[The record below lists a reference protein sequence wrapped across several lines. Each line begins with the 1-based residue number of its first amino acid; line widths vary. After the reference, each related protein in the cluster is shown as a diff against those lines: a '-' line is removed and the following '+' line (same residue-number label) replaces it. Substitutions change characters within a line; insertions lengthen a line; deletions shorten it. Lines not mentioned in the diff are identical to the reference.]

1 MSLDETDQ
9 QLRFDGVKVLLVDDE
24 PNLLRVVRRILHR
37 RGAEVSLASN
47 GLDALEVLEDFPAE
61 VVLTDLMM
69 PEMDGLTFLKELNGR
84 ELDPVVIVLTGHGT
98 METAI
103 EAMRNGARDYLL
115 KPCDPDEIIL
125 VFGREL
131 ESRRMRDE
139 NRRLKAEVSSLTTR
153 LAQYESFGEMVGD
166 SEPMQEVYRQ
176 IQRLCQ
182 FHDLSVLVWGETGT
196 GKELVARALHSGSP
210 RAKREF
216 VAINCAAIPDDL
228 QESQL
233 FGHKAGSFTG
243 ATEDYTGAF
252 EAADGG
258 TLLLDEVG
266 EMRPEMQAKLL
277 RALEEKA
284 ITPLGR
290 HRPIPVD
297 VRVVAAT
304 NRDLVEAVQQGT
316 FRADLYNRLEGAV
329 ILLPS
334 LRERM
339 DDLPALVDH
348 FLQQVAEHYGVRPKS
363 VTPAAMRRLAEH
375 AWPGNIRELQ
385 NVIRRAFIFAD
396 GEVIDEPDLQITP
409 ATLAPAAAP
418 TPPRVAV
425 DEPEDDDAGLGRLE
439 VQERDEIVK
448 ALREA
453 GGNKS
458 KAADLLGID
467 RKKLYRRLRKYEL

>member
-1 MSLDETDQ
+1 MSLDEGDG

-37 RGAEVSLASN
+37 RGAEVTLASN
-47 GLDALEVLEDFPAE
+47 GLDALEALEEFAAE

-69 PEMDGLTFLKELNGR
+69 PEMDGLTFLHELQRR

-103 EAMRNGARDYLL
+103 EAMRRGARDYLL

-131 ESRRMRDE
+131 ESRRIRDE

-176 IQRLCQ
+176 IERLCR
-182 FHDLSVLVWGETGT
+182 FHDLSVLVCGETGT
-196 GKELVARALHSGSP
+196 GKELVARALHRGSP
-210 RAKREF
+210 RAGREF

-233 FGHKAGSFTG
+233 FGHRAGSFTG

-258 TLLLDEVG
+258 TLLLVEVG
-266 EMRPEMQAKLL
+266 EMRPEMQVKLL

-290 HRPIPVD
+290 HRPIPID

-304 NRDLVEAVQQGT
+304 NRDLVEAVQQGQ
-316 FRADLYNRLEGAV
+316 FRADLFNRLEGAV
-329 ILLPS
+329 IRLPN
-334 LRERM
+334 LRDRM
-339 DDLPALVDH
+339 SDLPALVDH
-348 FLQQVAEHYGVRPKS
+348 FLRQVAEHYGVRPKT
-363 VTPAAMRRLAEH
+363 VTPAALRRLGEH
-375 AWPGNIRELQ
+375 PWPGNIRELQ

-396 GEVIDEPDLQITP
+396 ADTIDAGDLQITP
-409 ATLAPAAAP
+409 TATSSSSTPLARIDASEPDEQAP
-418 TPPRVAV
+418 
-425 DEPEDDDAGLGRLE
+425 GLGRLDI
-439 VQERDEIVK
+439 QERDAIVK

-458 KAADLLGID
+458 KAAELLGID
-467 RKKLYRRLRKYEL
+467 RKKLYRRLRKYQL

>member
-1 MSLDETDQ
+1 MSSAERDS

-37 RGAEVSLASN
+37 RGAEVTLAAN
-47 GLDALEVLEDFPAE
+47 GADALDALEDFAAE

-69 PEMDGLTFLKELNGR
+69 PEMDGLTFLKELQTR

-103 EAMRNGARDYLL
+103 EAMRHGARDYLL

-125 VFGREL
+125 VFHREL
-131 ESRRMRDE
+131 EARRMRDE

-153 LAQYESFGEMVGD
+153 LAQYESFGEMIGD

-176 IQRLCQ
+176 IERLCT
-182 FHDLSVLVWGETGT
+182 FHDLSVLVTGETGT
-196 GKELVARALHSGSP
+196 GKELVARALHRGSP

-243 ATEDYTGAF
+243 AMEDYTGAF

-304 NRDLVEAVQQGT
+304 NRDLVEAVSQGL
-316 FRADLYNRLEGAV
+316 FRADLFNRLEGAV
-329 ILLPS
+329 IRLPS

-339 DDLPALVDH
+339 SDLPALVDH
-348 FLQQVAEHYGVRPKS
+348 FLRQVAEHYGVRPKS
-363 VTPAAMRRLAEH
+363 VTPAALQTLAEH
-375 AWPGNIRELQ
+375 AWPGNVRELQ

-396 GEVIDEPDLQITP
+396 GEVIDASDLQITP
-409 ATLAPAAAP
+409 ATLPPTAA
-418 TPPRVAV
+418 TPSAA
-425 DEPEDDDAGLGRLE
+425 EPEPEPDGDAGLGRLE
-439 VQERDEIVK
+439 LQERDEIVK

-458 KAADLLGID
+458 KAAELLGID
-467 RKKLYRRLRKYEL
+467 RKKLYRRLRRYGL